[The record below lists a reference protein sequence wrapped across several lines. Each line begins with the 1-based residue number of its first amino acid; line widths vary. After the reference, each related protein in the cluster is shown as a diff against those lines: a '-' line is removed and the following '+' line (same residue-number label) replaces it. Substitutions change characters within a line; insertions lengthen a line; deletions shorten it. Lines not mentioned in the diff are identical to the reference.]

1 MTNRVTLPSQDF
13 QRMCKQVE
21 RDHEMRKL
29 TVLLDRVKRQ
39 IAERDNPELRI
50 EEPKPPVSA
59 ISANSR
65 VVRLPGRL
73 APFER

>member
-1 MTNRVTLPSQDF
+1 MTNRVTLPPQDF

-39 IAERDNPELRI
+39 IAEKKNPELRM
-50 EEPKPPVSA
+50 EGPKPPASA
-59 ISANSR
+59 VEGSR
-65 VVRLPGRL
+65 IVRLPSRL